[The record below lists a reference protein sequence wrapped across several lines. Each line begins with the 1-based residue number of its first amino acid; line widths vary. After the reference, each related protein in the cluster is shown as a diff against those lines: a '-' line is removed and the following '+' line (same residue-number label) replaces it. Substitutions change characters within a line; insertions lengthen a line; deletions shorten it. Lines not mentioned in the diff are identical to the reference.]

1 MNGEVECFAGS
12 HIALGLLAI
21 LVLLAALILIPSV
34 ILIATGRLHKVSKP

>member
-21 LVLLAALILIPSV
+21 LVLLAALFQSYLP
-34 ILIATGRLHKVSKP
+34 